1 MTVLVWTIVAMLL
14 AAALLVLWRMVT
26 GPTVLNRT
34 LASDVLVA
42 VIICALGA
50 EAVVRDHSTTLPVL
64 VSLSLVGFVATVA
77 VSRFV
82 AGDSD
87 LGLRQAGQPGSDV
100 LEPNEVSGFDE
111 DRGVVDDDRGNR

>member
-26 GPTVLNRT
+26 GPTVLNRA
-34 LASDVLVA
+34 LASDVLV
-42 VIICALGA
+42 
-50 EAVVRDHSTTLPVL
+50 AVVRDHSTTLPVL

-100 LEPNEVSGFDE
+100 PEPTEVSGFDE